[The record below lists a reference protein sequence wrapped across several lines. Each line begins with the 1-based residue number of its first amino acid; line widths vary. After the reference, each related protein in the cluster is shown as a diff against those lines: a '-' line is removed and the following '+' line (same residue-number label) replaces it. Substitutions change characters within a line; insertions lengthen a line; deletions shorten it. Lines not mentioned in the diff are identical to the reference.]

1 MIDID
6 LSDMED
12 DEDDEF
18 EEVSFQEIFGE
29 ALADGSSKIS
39 IETTEI
45 PRVKRGIINAK
56 QSARKR
62 ANRKGIPWDRVT
74 LVFEETLDQENN
86 GFTTLKVTA
95 TRKAVI
101 RVRKLSA
108 VNLEEL

>member
-12 DEDDEF
+12 DGF

-29 ALADGSSKIS
+29 VLAGGSSKIS

-45 PRVKRGIINAK
+45 PSVKRGIINAK
-56 QSARKR
+56 QSARRR

-86 GFTTLKVTA
+86 GFTILKVTA
-95 TRKAVI
+95 TRKAVV

>member
-29 ALADGSSKIS
+29 ALADGTSKIS

-45 PRVKRGIINAK
+45 PRVKRGIK
-56 QSARKR
+56 QKR
-62 ANRKGIPWDRVT
+62 YSLGSSNFGI
-74 LVFEETLDQENN
+74 
-86 GFTTLKVTA
+86 
-95 TRKAVI
+95 
-101 RVRKLSA
+101 
-108 VNLEEL
+108 

>member
-12 DEDDEF
+12 DENDGF
-18 EEVSFQEIFGE
+18 EEVSFQEIFGD
-29 ALADGSSKIS
+29 ALAEGSSKIS

-86 GFTTLKVTA
+86 GFTILKVTA